1 MANIPPRPPFQ
12 LKDTGTWLAV
22 GLFWLFGQLPW
33 NWQLAV
39 GRALGRLSYLLL
51 KRCRHIAA
59 TNIALCF
66 PELSDAEQEAL
77 TKQTIVSTGEALTEI
92 AAAYVNNRVDL
103 TQRLTIEGLE
113 HLQAAQQEG
122 GVIMLG
128 MHLNTIDAGCRLFG
142 DGAKMPFSVVY
153 RPNNNPIL
161 DWLIAWGRGR
171 FVEAYIDRKDMRTMV
186 RQLRAGGT
194 VWYAPDQDYGRE
206 HSVFAPFF
214 GVPAATITT
223 TSRLAKMGKAAVVPT
238 SHFRLPHG
246 RYKIVFGPA
255 LDNFPSGDDVVDAT
269 LINQVIEREVL
280 KAPEQYLWVHRR
292 FKTRPVGEERL
303 Y

>member
-1 MANIPPRPPFQ
+1 MAQIPARPAFQ
-12 LKDTGTWLAV
+12 FKDLGTWIAV
-22 GLFWLFGQLPW
+22 ALFWLFGQLPW
-33 NWQLAV
+33 NWQLAC
-39 GRALGRLSYLLL
+39 GRGLGRVSYYVL
-51 KRCRHIAA
+51 KRRRDIAA
-59 TNIALCF
+59 KNIELCF
-66 PELSDAEQEAL
+66 PHLSQEEQEAL
-77 TKQTIVSTGEALTEI
+77 TRQTIISTGEALAEI
-92 AAAYVNNRVDL
+92 AAAYINKRVDL
-103 TQRLTIEGLE
+103 PSRLTIEGLE
-113 HLQAAQQEG
+113 HLEDAQREG

-171 FVEAYIDRKDMRTMV
+171 FVEKYINRNDMRGLI
-186 RQLRAGGT
+186 RQLRAGNT
-194 VWYAPDQDYGRE
+194 VWYAPDKDYGRE

-214 GVPAATITT
+214 GVPTATITT
-223 TSRLAKMGKAAVVPT
+223 TSRLAKMGKANVVPT
-238 SHFRLPHG
+238 SHFRLPNG

-255 LDNFPSGDDVVDAT
+255 LENFPSGDDVVDAT
-269 LINQVIEREVL
+269 LINQVIEQEVL

-292 FKTRPVGEERL
+292 FKTRPVGEEKF